1 MLENFDSFSR
11 QFFLP
16 PKPAVQQSV
25 SSSPGESDHEK
36 RRSLPS
42 SAEIDRITDGSRDKR
57 FSLPSYPCAERS
69 ENIPNLGS
77 VSYVYIC
84 IFLTSIFHS
93 FDL

>member
-16 PKPAVQQSV
+16 PKPSVQQCV
-25 SSSPGESDHEK
+25 CPSPSEYDHEK

-42 SAEIDRITDGSRDKR
+42 SAETGRITDENHEKR

-69 ENIPNLGS
+69 ENIPDSGS
-77 VSYVYIC
+77 VSYIC
-84 IFLTSIFHS
+84 IFKAWTLYSSPI
-93 FDL
+93 